1 MGDGASVSNE
11 EDIFVVKKKNTGI
24 PSDIVDSDGK
34 RPNSEEDAAS
44 KNKNKGVKDSNATL
58 PKFTVMEVKVVQGTS
73 DVALVNGMLRV
84 GDRIVVAGLQVCFIN
99 FHSSPFGRSFC
110 FFSYK
115 HFSAQAPVVSS
126 ISSLLTPHP
135 VKKPQIQ
142 GETSYSITY
151 YYYIKCKALCYELGV
166 VVFSIIVL
174 WWWDQN
180 FTD

>member
-142 GETSYSITY
+142 GR
-151 YYYIKCKALCYELGV
+151 
-166 VVFSIIVL
+166 VFASQKNQ
-174 WWWDQN
+174 DFPGYQN
-180 FTD
+180 CCTGT

>member
-84 GDRIVVAGLQVCFIN
+84 GDRIVVAGLQ
-99 FHSSPFGRSFC
+99 
-110 FFSYK
+110 
-115 HFSAQAPVVSS
+115 APVVSS

-142 GETSYSITY
+142 GRVFASQKNQDFPGYQNCCTGTSLYVVRPNDDIEV
-151 YYYIKCKALCYELGV
+151 IKKSAMAYVNSVMSRIRKHGERVYVQASTL
-166 VVFSIIVL
+166 
-174 WWWDQN
+174 
-180 FTD
+180 